1 MRFVG
6 LALEL
11 AAVLALELPAVLA
24 LAIPVSAAAQP
35 APDDATITV
44 TGNRLNA
51 EAARAAASQLV
62 KMLPPV
68 PMAGQYARWNMP
80 VCPVVAGIDDGLA
93 LRVASKLR
101 DVATIAGV
109 PVAPAQCK
117 PNIVISFTDN
127 AAAVA
132 KRIVER
138 RPVVLAGMPAG
149 DRDAIVKGAL
159 PVRWWHGLRIESPDG
174 RPATTS
180 GGVSVAAIGS
190 GEAPTQIGGNDT
202 LFTDGFSSSLIDT
215 HIRVS
220 TVATTVL
227 VDVNLAT
234 GYKLDA
240 IAAYVAMA
248 VLSQAS
254 LRQKAD
260 PALSILGLF
269 NAGAVRPD
277 DLTPY
282 DRALLSAIYK
292 APTNRS
298 GRAQRGAIAA
308 RIVDQLAAARD

>member
-1 MRFVG
+1 MRRAAPM
-6 LALEL
+6 LALLL
-11 AAVLALELPAVLA
+11 APAM
-24 LAIPVSAAAQP
+24 AAAQTAPGSAP
-35 APDDATITV
+35 APEDATITV
-44 TGNRLNA
+44 TGQRLDRD
-51 EAARAAASQLV
+51 AARALASQLV
-62 KMLPPV
+62 KMLPPL
-68 PMAGQYARWNMP
+68 PMAGQYARWNTP
-80 VCPVVAGIDDGLA
+80 VCPIAAGIDAALA
-93 LRVASKLR
+93 LRVADKLR
-101 DVATIAGV
+101 DVAAAAGV
-109 PVAPAQCK
+109 PVAPRPCK
-117 PNIVISFTDN
+117 TNIVISFTDN
-127 AAAVA
+127 AAAAA

-138 RPVVLAGMPAG
+138 RPVVLAGMAAG

-180 GGVSVAAIGS
+180 SSIGVAAVGS
-190 GEAPTQIGGNDT
+190 GEAPTQIGNSET
-202 LFTDGFSSSLIDT
+202 LFTDGFSASLIDT
-215 HIRVS
+215 HIRIS
-220 TVATTVL
+220 AVATTVL

-269 NAGAVRPD
+269 NAGEARPE

-292 APTNRS
+292 APTNRA
-298 GRAQRGAIAA
+298 GRTQRGAIAA
-308 RIVDQLAAARD
+308 RIVDQLTAARD